1 MRQST
6 ASVRNERGAALLWAL
21 MTVLVVALLGVAAY
35 YLSSQDRLIGEN
47 FENGY
52 RATYS
57 ADNALSE
64 YYAHFVPSSDL
75 TLVPVESDVIDQD
88 SVNCGGTTSNC
99 EADDGGAVDS
109 TSGEYDGADLTYTSF
124 GVAGGTVWVTPT
136 KAVESKDGDVYMLEA
151 IAQLNDLR
159 HRPASTRAIRTF
171 GQLTSPVKVY
181 AALEAPN
188 GVNVDSP
195 GDHFHLDG
203 SKKET
208 KCGNGTHVGAITAPS
223 ATVSISSKVKKVH
236 LLPDADAVDTNS
248 TDTYQELKD
257 SMAVDWPLLSNPTSF
272 SGLTKVYMVPSTY
285 ASIAAIPWGTMNKNT
300 LWPVVHV
307 TGDVNISTN
316 VKGWGMLIITGG
328 LNLTAGKLDW
338 RGIILTGK
346 ATTVSGTAHLHSRGM
361 MATGLGCTVA
371 ELANAAG
378 TPPYCRN
385 QFTGAHWGVK
395 YEQCDL
401 EAAWSQL
408 LVLRPLTPSRHSALF

>member
-6 ASVRNERGAALLWAL
+6 ASVRNERGAALLWTL
-21 MTVLVVALLGVAAY
+21 MTVLVVAMLGVAAY
-35 YLSSQDRLIGEN
+35 YLSSQDRLIGDN

-52 RATYS
+52 RATYT

-64 YYAHFVPSSDL
+64 YYAKFVPASDL
-75 TLVPVESDVIDQD
+75 SLAPIESVVVDQD

-99 EADDGGAVDS
+99 EADDEGAVDS
-109 TSGEYDGADLTYTSF
+109 SASEYDGADLTDDSF
-124 GVAGGTVWVTPT
+124 SVAGGTVWITPT
-136 KAVESKDGDVYMLEA
+136 KAVESQNGDVYLLEA
-151 IAQLNDLR
+151 VSQLTDIR
-159 HRPASTRAIRTF
+159 HRPASTRAVRTF
-171 GQLTSPVKVY
+171 AQLTSPVRVY

-188 GVNVDSP
+188 GVNVQPP

-203 SKKET
+203 MKKA
-208 KCGNGTHVGAITAPS
+208 KCGSGAHVGAITAPS
-223 ATVSISSKVKKVH
+223 GTVTINNKVKKVH
-236 LLPDADAVDTNS
+236 LNPDDEAVDTNS

-257 SMAVDWPLLSNPTSF
+257 SMGVDWTLLSNPASF
-272 SGLTKVYMVPSTY
+272 SALTNVIKVPTNY
-285 ASIAAIPWGTMNKNT
+285 ASVAAIPFNTMNKNT

-307 TGDVNISTN
+307 TGDVNITTN

-328 LNLTAGKLDW
+328 LNVTAGKLDW

-361 MATGLGCTVA
+361 MATGLGCTAA
-371 ELANAAG
+371 ELANAVG
-378 TPPYCRN
+378 IPPYCKN
-385 QFTGAHWGVK
+385 LFTGGHWGVK

-408 LVLRPLTPSRHSALF
+408 LVLRPLTPSRHSTLF